1 MMSRSKTFRRIRRLL
16 LLAPLVVVALL
27 LTITAAFAIS
37 NLGLPDAS
45 LTVERLHEAEKARL
59 AETFHLRESLG
70 ELIWP
75 GWGEA
80 DIPIVVFNEAYVF
93 LVGAQNP
100 QDGWEKVPNGP
111 KRGGPWELVP
121 GDDFYG
127 QPYYRQTLPAPEI
140 TPEAFTVRIGDQW
153 AASLQTKEWM
163 EIALRETIKRD
174 LPGFLQAI
182 VPYRLVVPLLM
193 RGSDGY
199 IASLLHESFHAFQG
213 LQAPDHLSRAEDTA
227 ATLSGGYPYE
237 DEAFQ
242 EAWQIEL
249 DLLADALEAETTGDS
264 ARLAAEF
271 LAARNAR
278 RTQSRLAGALVDFER
293 QREWLEGTARFVEL
307 AVWREGAAEGYS
319 PLEDASPLSDYKAYA
334 DYKTRWNNEVDQTRR
349 MARSSGDGRFYYS
362 GMAQAELLERLL
374 PDWKEFVVPAGAYLE
389 DLLASVLEHGAF
401 K

>member
-1 MMSRSKTFRRIRRLL
+1 MMNRSNTFRRIRRFL
-16 LLAPLVVVALL
+16 LLAPLVLLALL
-27 LTITAAFAIS
+27 LIIIAAFAIS

-45 LTVERLHEAEKARL
+45 LIIERLDDAEKARL

-100 QDGWEKVPNGP
+100 PDGWVKVPNGP
-111 KRGGPWELVP
+111 KRGGPWELVS
-121 GDDFYG
+121 GDNFYG
-127 QPYYRQTLPAPEI
+127 QPYYRQPLPAPEI

-182 VPYRLVVPLLM
+182 VPYRLVVPLLL

-199 IASLLHESFHAFQG
+199 IAGLLHESFHAFQG
-213 LQAPDHLSRAEDTA
+213 LQAPDHLSQAEDTA
-227 ATLSGGYPYE
+227 ATQSGAYPYE

-249 DLLADALEAETTGDS
+249 DLLADALEADTRGDS

-271 LAARNAR
+271 LSARDAR
-278 RTQSRLAGALVDFER
+278 RTSSRLSGGLVDFER

-307 AVWREGAAEGYS
+307 AVWREGAAVGYR
-319 PLEDASPLSDYKAYA
+319 PWVDATHLSDFKSYA
-334 DYKTRWNNEVDQTRR
+334 AYKTRWSNEVDQTRR

-362 GMAQAELLERLL
+362 GMAQAELLERLM
-374 PDWKEFVVPAGAYLE
+374 PDWKEFVVPGGAYLE
-389 DLLASVLEHGAF
+389 DLLASALEHGENE
-401 K
+401 